1 MASTADERL
10 SSVAQLDAIVDTDA
24 HVTEGVDDFLPYMH
38 EDHRGLRKMVERS
51 AHPLHDIYSIS
62 HPLPPFQHSK
72 PFGDVYDDTPDEP
85 FEAKLDQMDEFG
97 LDFSIL
103 NPTVNLA
110 LTTVENSRLAVALAR
125 AYNDWILDEFID
137 GGDGRIVSTILA
149 APHRPDKAAEEI
161 DRLAD
166 EDGMVGVQIPA
177 TGLNPPAGHRRYDPI
192 YEAAQDHG
200 LPVCYHSG
208 SGGTQKAFPMVR
220 NYSETYAEDHA
231 VVHPFSHM
239 WNLTTMLF
247 QGLPERFPDID
258 WVLQESGI
266 GWIPYMIWRL
276 DDHYLELA
284 DEVAILNR
292 LPSDYIAEKFYFST
306 QPLGHTARNP
316 EHLAWALEMVGA
328 DRIMYSSDLP
338 HPDFDPPEELF
349 DRIKGHFDDET
360 IRGIMGETATE
371 VFAL

>member
-1 MASTADERL
+1 MASTGDERL
-10 SSVAQLDAIVDTDA
+10 STVGQLDAIVDTDA

-38 EDHRGLRKMVERS
+38 EEHRGLKKMVERS
-51 AHPLHDIYSIS
+51 AHPLHDIYSIA

-85 FEAKLDQMDEFG
+85 VEAKLDEMAEFG
-97 LDFSIL
+97 LDYSIL

-110 LTTVENSRLAVALAR
+110 LTTVENSRLAVALAQ
-125 AYNDWILDEFID
+125 AYNDWILDVFID

-166 EDGMVGVQIPA
+166 EDGMIGIQIPA

-192 YEAAQDHG
+192 YQAAQDHD
-200 LPVCYHSG
+200 LPVCFHSG

-220 NYSETYAEDHA
+220 NHSETYAEDHA

-266 GWIPYMIWRL
+266 GWIPYMVWRL

-360 IRGIMGETATE
+360 IRGIMGETGE
-371 VFAL
+371 GVFGL

>member
-292 LPSDYIAEKFYFST
+292 LPSDYIAERFYFST

-316 EHLAWALEMVGA
+316 EHLAWALEMAGP